1 MTDYW
6 TEFARESDEHITSLN
21 NSLLTLEQNPND
33 EEAMESIFRTAH
45 TLKGNCGAMGLKR
58 ASDLAHAIEDLLEA
72 IRGDEIEIT
81 SDVMDVI
88 FDGVDELE
96 AMLDEAAATGE
107 IDSDPGATIESL
119 RSPLEG
125 RSAGSQQPIREPTV
139 EEIETVLAR
148 FDPPSDIEG
157 NVYLVRL
164 SVVEHESVNNGQLV
178 VEALIDAFDLIGTEP
193 SQEVIENDQYGTRF
207 DAVFASAVG
216 KAAISAALD
225 PVDAVEEFV
234 IVDVTEQVTALEA
247 SPAPAPAPD
256 VDDSDED
263 SLSEG
268 DPQDL
273 SVDELLDEFEE
284 FDDLDAMVED
294 VDESELEAFD
304 DMGDAGSF
312 DDLLGETADEPE
324 IPEPA
329 KVDDVDEPEPVD
341 VEADS
346 HEPIEAD
353 GDEVDDAS
361 AVFAELKD
369 EVEMVGF
376 DELQSE
382 LDELEFDEFDSE
394 EEVDMDE
401 LLGDDVDTADNSF
414 LGVREDPLNMAESS
428 IETDPQPDLQADDD
442 AAETPVVGDEDASS
456 DGVLDDVLESDEV
469 GDEEIEPP
477 EDDLVADDE
486 AFGSFADDAFDAE
499 PGDADA
505 EIEEPAEN
513 DEEIASVEALEDVDF
528 ADTAPEADGEPAITG
543 EDHQADA
550 IDVDVD
556 EVEAVDVDAPD
567 SLEIDEADSLEADS
581 TTIEEAEAFDAG
593 ETEAADTESDD
604 EFAPSDSDDEIGLVE
619 EEFDESTDE
628 SAFSETEDGF
638 GADEDD
644 FLAFDEGVE
653 RFDETESEP
662 SDTFD
667 LGLAESL
674 DDTGDATFDGES
686 EATDTDEATDSAFED
701 ESLDLGADAD
711 FADEAG
717 SADDFGATADVL
729 GDDDGQF
736 ADVSASTV
744 DIEATQPSDSSAAG
758 FGEDSSS
765 DDEQASRVYEDVP
778 PMPIPEISIPEETE
792 EEKLARADDQRQS
805 VHVDIEQVDTL
816 LNLVEGLVT
825 SRVRLRHTIEQGDD
839 LEAIDRELDDLE
851 DLTSDLQETVMDV
864 RLVPLETVTNR
875 LPRTVR
881 DIARDQGKDVGFRI
895 QGEDVE
901 LDRTVLDRMGDPLIH
916 LVRNAVD
923 HGIEGPDHREAVDK
937 PREGTVE
944 VYAERAR
951 DQVTIRVEDDGRGI
965 DPEKLRAAALKA
977 DILTEDEAESMED
990 DDVYELIFHPGLST
1004 ASEITDVSGRGVGMD
1019 VVKRTIE
1026 DLDGTVTVDS
1036 TPGQGTTV
1044 TMQLPVTVAIAE
1056 VLFFELGGEE
1066 FGIPL
1071 KTVQDIDDG
1080 RSIEIDNGEPVL
1092 STPANDQISVIDLAN
1107 TLEVRS
1113 DIDLEEGMVIR
1124 IRDDVRSVAL
1134 HCDNVRSQQE
1144 VVVKPFEGV
1153 MSGIPGLSGATVR
1166 GRGEVVN
1173 ILDVTTL

>member
-33 EEAMESIFRTAH
+33 EQAMESIFRTAH

-72 IRGDEIEIT
+72 IRSDEIEIT

-96 AMLDEAAATGE
+96 AMLDEAAARGE

-139 EEIETVLAR
+139 EETETVLAR
-148 FDPPSDIEG
+148 FEPPSDIEG

-193 SQEVIENDQYGTRF
+193 SQEAIENDQYGTRF

-234 IVDVTEQVTALEA
+234 IVDVTEQVAELEA

-256 VDDSDED
+256 GDDSDED

-324 IPEPA
+324 IPEPEH
-329 KVDDVDEPEPVD
+329 VDDAEEPEPAGVD
-341 VEADS
+341 AGTPDPVE
-346 HEPIEAD
+346 EE
-353 GDEVDDAS
+353 DEQVDDAG

-382 LDELEFDEFDSE
+382 LDELEFDEFDSDD
-394 EEVDMDE
+394 EVDMDE
-401 LLGDDVDTADNSF
+401 LLGDDVDTSDNTF
-414 LGVREDPLNMAESS
+414 LGVGEEPLDMAELSAEVDS
-428 IETDPQPDLQADDD
+428 QPDLQADDD
-442 AAETPVVGDEDASS
+442 VVEAAPADGEDTDS
-456 DGVLDDVLESDEV
+456 DDAFADVLEPDDADDGAV
-469 GDEEIEPP
+469 EPVD
-477 EDDLVADDE
+477 DDLVADDE
-486 AFGSFADDAFDAE
+486 AFESFADDAFDTE
-499 PGDADA
+499 PEAVDT
-505 EIEEPAEN
+505 EIEEHPES

-528 ADTAPEADGEPAITG
+528 ADTAPETGGEPAATD
-543 EDHQADA
+543 EVDS
-550 IDVDVD
+550 IDVD
-556 EVEAVDVDAPD
+556 AAG
-567 SLEIDEADSLEADS
+567 SLEVDEADSLEADS
-581 TTIEEAEAFDAG
+581 TTIEETEAFDPV
-593 ETEAADTESDD
+593 ETEAADLEGDDEFVPVDSDD
-604 EFAPSDSDDEIGLVE
+604 EFGLDQ
-619 EEFDESTDE
+619 EEFDGSTDE
-628 SAFSETEDGF
+628 LAFSETEGEL
-638 GADEDD
+638 GTDEDD
-644 FLAFDEGVE
+644 FVAFDEGDE

-686 EATDTDEATDSAFED
+686 AVADTDDATDSAFED
-701 ESLDLGADAD
+701 ESLDLETDAD

-717 SADDFGATADVL
+717 SVDDFGATADIL
-729 GDDDGQF
+729 GDDDSQF
-736 ADVSASTV
+736 ADVSASAA
-744 DIEATQPSDSSAAG
+744 DIEAAQSSDSNAAG
-758 FGEDSSS
+758 FGEESST
-765 DDEQASRVYEDVP
+765 DDEAASRVYEDVP

-805 VHVDIEQVDTL
+805 VRVDIEQVDTL

-881 DIARDQGKDVGFRI
+881 DIAREQGKEVAFRI

-923 HGIEGPDHREAVDK
+923 HGIEAPDHREAVDK

-965 DPEKLRAAALKA
+965 DPEKLRTAALEA
-977 DILTEDEAESMED
+977 DILAEDEAESMED
-990 DDVYELIFHPGLST
+990 NDVYELIFHPGLST

-1026 DLDGTVTVDS
+1026 DLDGTVTVNS
-1036 TPGQGTTV
+1036 SPGQGTTV

-1056 VLFFELGGEE
+1056 VLFFELGDEE

-1080 RSIEIDNGEPVL
+1080 RSIETDSGEPVL
-1092 STPANDQISVIDLAN
+1092 STSANDQLSVIDLAN

-1113 DIDLEEGMVIR
+1113 DTDLEEGMVIR